1 MRRRDH
7 TAIETMNPNTKTTD
21 GTGSG
26 VHARTLW
33 TLPNALSLLRIVLV
47 PLLVA
52 FLLTRY
58 AYAGLAVF
66 WAASAT
72 DWLDGYL
79 ARSRDQVTTIG
90 KLLDPVADKLLL
102 SAAFIS
108 LVELDL
114 APAWMV
120 VVIVGRELAV
130 TGLRAVAAD
139 CNMIIPAGPVGKYK
153 LFAQVIAVSI
163 LIMQLRLPGLAPYA
177 AVALWVVVVLAALS
191 AAQYFL
197 AFWNRLDPVP

>member
-1 MRRRDH
+1 MH
-7 TAIETMNPNTKTTD
+7 
-21 GTGSG
+21 
-26 VHARTLW
+26 VLW

-47 PLLVA
+47 PFLVV

-58 AYAGLAVF
+58 AWAGLAVF
-66 WAASAT
+66 WAASFT
-72 DWLDGYL
+72 DWLDGYV

-90 KLLDPVADKLLL
+90 KLLDPVADKLLV

-108 LVELDL
+108 LVELGL

-139 CNMIIPAGPVGKYK
+139 CQMIIPAGTVGKYK
-153 LFAQVIAVSI
+153 LFAQVIAVSMLI
-163 LIMQLRLPGLAPYA
+163 LQLRIDWIAPYA
-177 AVALWVVVVLAALS
+177 ALALWVVVVLAAVS
-191 AAQYFL
+191 AAQYFW
-197 AFWNRLDPVP
+197 AFWDRLSLTE